1 MLDRGSRVSR
11 SKPCSKNHAR
21 CSSGLKRQYQGHQK
35 AKVSALDPF
44 MSKAPKRPSRRDD
57 PGRQDVEAGVQ
68 RPKSTPRKARAAPK
82 KANTALDSLS
92 AEMPNGRLEGPEGNT
107 GFSLPPAQSDTLAS
121 SGSLATEDN
130 QNTPDQQGP
139 YSRIGD
145 EVEQPVQTVGRG
157 PTEPHHGVA
166 GGQPRPSEEL
176 EMQAAQKR
184 EPTQRHLIA
193 RDLKSE
199 SRGDRKR
206 FFSIGLKGTVQQ
218 AIGVWS
224 PRLQAASAQMRGASG
239 RVKVWAQERSERREH
254 GNDKARRSANPVY
267 ILGAITLGI
276 PALLLIPLV
285 GMNPGVQKGTFTTV
299 ATFLVVSAFVTAA
312 VFEIKR
318 LADQSS
324 DEEHH

>member
-1 MLDRGSRVSR
+1 VCRGPSPAA
-11 SKPCSKNHAR
+11 KIQAR

-44 MSKAPKRPSRRDD
+44 LSKAPKQPSRGDD
-57 PGRQDVEAGVQ
+57 PGRQNVEASVQ
-68 RPKSTPRKARAAPK
+68 RPKSSSRKARAAPK
-82 KANTALDSLS
+82 KANTALDTLS
-92 AEMPNGRLEGPEGNT
+92 AEMLNGRLEGPEGNI
-107 GFSLPPAQSDTLAS
+107 GSSPPPAQSDTLAS

-130 QNTPDQQGP
+130 QNTLDQQGP
-139 YSRIGD
+139 YSRIED
-145 EVEQPVQTVGRG
+145 EVEQSVQTVGLD
-157 PTEPHHGVA
+157 PTEPNHSVA
-166 GGQPRPSEEL
+166 SGQLRPSEGL

-184 EPTQRHLIA
+184 EPTQRHPMA

-199 SRGDRKR
+199 DREDRKR
-206 FFSIGLKGTVQQ
+206 SFRSGFEGTVQQ

-224 PRLQAASAQMRGASG
+224 PRLQAASAQVRGASG
-239 RVKVWAQERSERREH
+239 RVKVWAQERSERRGH
-254 GNDKARRSANPVY
+254 GTDKARRSANPVY

-285 GMNPGVQKGTFTTV
+285 GMNPGVQEGTFTTV

>member
-1 MLDRGSRVSR
+1 MSGQQRWLDRGSRVSR
-11 SKPCSKNHAR
+11 PKPCSKD
-21 CSSGLKRQYQGHQK
+21 GLKPQHQCHQK

-44 MSKAPKRPSRRDD
+44 MSKAPKRPSQRDD
-57 PGRQDVEAGVQ
+57 LRRQDVEAGVQ
-68 RPKSTPRKARAAPK
+68 RPKSTTRKPRAASR

-92 AEMPNGRLEGPEGNT
+92 AEMPTGGLEGPEKNT
-107 GFSLPPAQSDTLAS
+107 GSSLPPAQSDALAP
-121 SGSLATEDN
+121 SGNLATDDN
-130 QNTPDQQGP
+130 QNSPDQQGS
-139 YSRIGD
+139 YSRIRD
-145 EVEQPVQTVGRG
+145 EVEQSVRTVGLG
-157 PTEPHHGVA
+157 PTEPNHSVA
-166 GGQPRPSEEL
+166 SGQPRLSEGL
-176 EMQAAQKR
+176 KMQAAQKP
-184 EPTQRHLIA
+184 EPTQRHLMA

-199 SRGDRKR
+199 SREDRKR
-206 FFSIGLKGTVQQ
+206 SSRIDLEGTVQQ

-224 PRLQAASAQMRGASG
+224 PRLQAASAQVRSASG
-239 RVKVWAQERSERREH
+239 RVKVWAQEKSERRGRETE
-254 GNDKARRSANPVY
+254 KARKSANPVY

-285 GMNPGVQKGTFTTV
+285 GMNPGVQEGTFTTV

>member
-1 MLDRGSRVSR
+1 VSR

-44 MSKAPKRPSRRDD
+44 MSKAPKRPSQRDD

-68 RPKSTPRKARAAPK
+68 RPETARKPRAAPK
-82 KANTALDSLS
+82 KANTALNSLS
-92 AEMPNGRLEGPEGNT
+92 AEMPNGRLEGPEGDT
-107 GFSLPPAQSDTLAS
+107 GSSLPPAQSATLTS
-121 SGSLATEDN
+121 RGNLATEN
-130 QNTPDQQGP
+130 NRNMPDQQDLH
-139 YSRIGD
+139 SRIRD
-145 EVEQPVQTVGRG
+145 EVEQPAQTVGLG
-157 PTEPHHGVA
+157 PTEPHHGLSS
-166 GGQPRPSEEL
+166 GQLRPSEGL
-176 EMQAAQKR
+176 EMQVGQKQ
-184 EPTQRHLIA
+184 EPTQRQLMT

-199 SRGDRKR
+199 SREDRKR
-206 FFSIGLKGTVQQ
+206 SFSIGLEGTVQQ

-224 PRLQAASAQMRGASG
+224 PRLQAASAQVRGASG
-239 RVKVWAQERSERREH
+239 RVKVWAQERSERWGH
-254 GNDKARRSANPVY
+254 GTDKVGRSANPVY

-276 PALLLIPLV
+276 PALLLIPLI
-285 GMNPGVQKGTFTTV
+285 GMNPGVQEGTFTTV